1 MLDNSR
7 NSAQVI
13 DSIYRIGQTITTGS
27 MLTTYTAYNRNTNDV
42 VGLSVVELPPT
53 AQLNIVQQC
62 LQAAEKRRTLQSAHV
77 IHVHNWGID
86 GSRLY
91 IATDP
96 PRGVTLQYALDNEN
110 ISLHRAITIARQLA
124 VGLKTLHEAG
134 IAGLDLRP
142 QLITVDTLGVVD
154 RVQIDDIGLR
164 PLLQA
169 LGYISTQ
176 SRSDIGYLDPRYA
189 PPEYLNGSPISAWSD
204 IYQLGLLLFTLITGR
219 LPFVGSTPAETAVL
233 QSNSPLPPIQQFA
246 HDVPELLQQLV
257 TQALAKDPSKRYAS
271 AEALIAT
278 LDTLQPPP
286 NPLST
291 ELMHTP
297 SAEKNSGIG
306 LTAEMTRDDL
316 ALHATVIED
325 NFLPQDKLASDAP
338 ATVQAYAYLCY
349 KQNGVE
355 VQRFPITQKSTI
367 VGRLDPKRGVTPDI
381 DLSEIDPTMTV
392 SRQHARIH
400 FEETFFSIE
409 DLKSR
414 NKTRLKEVVLTPLK
428 TELLQ
433 HGDAIFFGSV
443 RVQFEIPGAAK
454 VAQ

>member
-1 MLDNSR
+1 MLDNSH
-7 NSAQVI
+7 NSTQVI

-42 VGLSVVELPPT
+42 VGLSVIELPPT

-62 LQAAEKRRTLQSAHV
+62 LQPAEKRRTLQSSH
-77 IHVHNWGID
+77 IIRIYNWGID
-86 GSRLY
+86 GSRIY

-96 PRGVTLQYALDNEN
+96 PRGVTLQYVLDNEN
-110 ISLHRAITIARQLA
+110 ISMQRAIIMTRQLA

-134 IAGLDLRP
+134 ITGLDLRP
-142 QLITVDTLGVVD
+142 QLITVDTVGIID

-164 PLLQA
+164 SLLQA

-176 SRSDIGYLDPRYA
+176 SKSDIGYLDPRYA
-189 PPEYLNGSPISAWSD
+189 APEYLHGGPISAWSD

-219 LPFVGSTPAETAVL
+219 LPFVGSTPDETAVL
-233 QSNSPLPPIQQFA
+233 QSNSPLPPMQQFK
-246 HDVPELLQQLV
+246 HDVPAVLQQVV
-257 TQALAKDPSKRYAS
+257 TQALAKDPSKRYTNAGTFI
-271 AEALIAT
+271 AALDALHT
-278 LDTLQPPP
+278 PP
-286 NPLST
+286 NPLAT
-291 ELMHTP
+291 ELIRAP
-297 SAEKNSGIG
+297 AQEKSSSVG

-316 ALHATVIED
+316 ALHTTVIKD
-325 NFLPQDKLASDAP
+325 KFLPQDKPAPDTP
-338 ATVQAYAYLCY
+338 ATTQVYAYLCY
-349 KQNGVE
+349 KKNGVE

-367 VGRLDPKRGVTPDI
+367 IGRLDPKRGLTPDI
-381 DLSEIDPTMTV
+381 DLSKIDPTMTV

-414 NKTRLKEVVLTPLK
+414 NKTRLKEAVLTPLK

-443 RVQFEIPGAAK
+443 RVQFEIPNAAK
-454 VAQ
+454 VPK